1 MPWRMDAPF
10 FPDPASRVA
19 PREVKRP
26 MTPARWTTLRIRGFM
41 GRAEFLR
48 MRIWIKEVP
57 RVVFLQNRCMLG
69 A

>member
-1 MPWRMDAPF
+1 
-10 FPDPASRVA
+10 VA

>member
-1 MPWRMDAPF
+1 
-10 FPDPASRVA
+10 VA

-26 MTPARWTTLRIRGFM
+26 MTPARWTTLRIRGVM

-57 RVVFLQNRCMLG
+57 RVVFLWNRCMLF